1 MKKNSYPSINK
12 ERTLNSLRIFS
23 ILIITFLFTGIGSAF
38 AAKQASQSKGITI
51 TVENKTIK
59 EVFSE
64 IEKKTQYIFIYNDK
78 VIDARKRVSIKA
90 QNESINQVLSKLLA
104 GTGASYKITDRQ
116 IIIVNSKEEK
126 KLDGSNETSAPTTV
140 SGVVTDESYQPLAGV
155 TVFVKGSSTGTVTD
169 LDGKFSMKS
178 VQPNAIIVFSYVGYK
193 SQEFFAGKDLLKV
206 AMQEDTKLIDEL
218 VVIGYGAVKKNDLTG
233 SVSSLKSKDFNK
245 GVVSSPTDLIQ
256 GRVSGV
262 SITTNG
268 GEPGAGVSVRVR
280 GANSI
285 RSGQEPLY
293 VVDGIPLDVTDVQ
306 PTGGTTSGVG
316 STSAKNPLN
325 FLNPDDIESIDVLK
339 DASAT
344 AIYGSRGAN
353 GVVIVTTKKGKEG
366 KSQVTYSAYAGVSEL
381 PQKYD
386 VLTAAEYNAARTTL
400 GLAAD
405 DQGYSTDWQDQIFRS
420 AFTQNHNLSFS
431 GGNKTSTFRASLGY
445 MNQEGIIKKTGMEK
459 LSGRLNVSTKTL
471 NDKLTID
478 ASITAARTNDQRAPL
493 GETGGV
499 EGDLLLSAL
508 KLNPTYPVYNA
519 DGTFYQVSDQV
530 RNPLAMIELTDD
542 NTQTDRLLGNLTGT
556 LNLFKGFNYKINLS
570 VNETKATRKVT
581 QDALLSYATDKGT
594 ATISNLEMGSSM
606 MENYFTYNLELNQK
620 HKFNFLLG
628 HSFQKFRIF
637 SYSLYETGFP
647 TSEVDNINDLDL
659 GKATQATVSSSITIN
674 ELQSFFGRIN
684 YSLLD
689 KYLLTVNFR
698 ADGSTKFGANNKYG
712 YFPSAAFAW
721 RMNEEKFIQNLN
733 VFSDLKMRLG
743 AGITGNQE
751 VASKV
756 SSPTLGSITGAVLD
770 GGSTVISGYT
780 LTRTPNPDLK
790 WEKTTQYNGG
800 LDFGFFKGRLSGTL
814 DLFYKTTTDVQMYL
828 ATKMPAPTA
837 YQYVNNS
844 DIDIVN
850 KGFELTLNAVVIANK
865 DWNWSVNGNFSKTD
879 NKVENMTAISKIPT
893 GYPSGPGITGT
904 ASQYIINNEPLGTFW
919 GKTFLGLDENGKSI
933 FATDENG
940 VVTEGIIGHALPDF
954 TYNFGT
960 ALSWKQFDLG
970 VNFNGVYG
978 NDIYNNLANVV
989 SQMSKFGSGWN
1000 TTPEAIASGESTSN
1014 VLDYSSRYIED
1025 GSYLRLSNAT
1035 LGYTFKLP
1043 KQNYISRL
1051 RIYASGS
1058 NLLTFTNYSGYDPE
1072 VNATRVSNGVPAIGI
1087 GWTSYP
1093 KARTFTFGVNVEL

>member
-1 MKKNSYPSINK
+1 M
-12 ERTLNSLRIFS
+12 
-23 ILIITFLFTGIGSAF
+23 
-38 AAKQASQSKGITI
+38 
-51 TVENKTIK
+51 
-59 EVFSE
+59 
-64 IEKKTQYIFIYNDK
+64 
-78 VIDARKRVSIKA
+78 
-90 QNESINQVLSKLLA
+90 SKLLS
-104 GTGASYKITDRQ
+104 GTGTGYEIKDRQ
-116 IIIVNSKEEK
+116 VIIINLNDK
-126 KLDGSNETSAPTTV
+126 KKSNRSSELTTPATV
-140 SGVVTDESYQPLAGV
+140 SGIVTDESNQTLPGV
-155 TVFVKGSSTGTVTD
+155 SVYLKGSSNGAVTD
-169 LDGKFSMKS
+169 LDGKFTLKTGDTNSK
-178 VQPNAIIVFSYVGYK
+178 IVFSYVGYK
-193 SQEFFAGKDLLKV
+193 SIELTASKNPMNVVLLT
-206 AMQEDTKLIDEL
+206 DTKLIDEV
-218 VVIGYGAVKKNDLTG
+218 VVIGYGAVRKSDLTG
-233 SVSSLKSKDFNK
+233 AVSSLKTKDFNK
-245 GVVSSPTDLIQ
+245 GVVTSPTDLIQ

-306 PTGGTTSGVG
+306 PSGASTTGVG

-366 KSQVTYSAYAGVSEL
+366 KTQVSYSAYAGVSQV
-381 PQKYD
+381 PGKYD
-386 VLTAAEYNAARTTL
+386 VLTASEYNAARVKL
-400 GLAAD
+400 GLPAD
-405 DQGYSTDWQDQIFRS
+405 DKGSSTDWQDQIFRS
-420 AFTQNHNLSFS
+420 AFTQNHNFSFA
-431 GGNKTSTFRASLGY
+431 GGSKSSTYRASFGY
-445 MNQEGIIKKTGMEK
+445 MDQEGIIKKTGMEK

-471 NDKLTID
+471 NDRLTID
-478 ASITAARTNDQRAPL
+478 ASLTAARTNDQRAPL
-493 GETGGV
+493 GESGGV
-499 EGDLLLSAL
+499 EGDLILSAL
-508 KLNPTYPVYNA
+508 KLNPTYPVYSA

-542 NTQTDRLLGNLTGT
+542 NTQTDRLLGNITGT
-556 LNLFKGFNYKINLS
+556 LNLFKGLNYKFNLS
-570 VNETKATRKVT
+570 VDDTKATRKVT
-581 QDALLSYATDKGT
+581 QDALLSYAVDKGT
-594 ATISNLEMGSSM
+594 ATISNLELGSQM
-606 MENYFTYNLELNQK
+606 IENYITYNTEFANK

-628 HSFQKFRIF
+628 HSYQKFRIF

-647 TSEVDNINDLDL
+647 TSDVDNIYDLDL
-659 GKATQATVSSSITIN
+659 GKATQAAVTSNITIN

-684 YSLLD
+684 YNLLE
-689 KYLLTVNFR
+689 KYLFTVNFR
-698 ADGSTKFGANNKYG
+698 ADGSTKFGANHKYG

-721 RMNEEKFIQNLN
+721 RMNEERFIQDLN
-733 VFSDLKMRLG
+733 VFSDLKLRLG

-751 VASKV
+751 VLSKV

-800 LDFGFFKGRLSGTL
+800 FDFGFFKGRLTGTL

-837 YQYVNNS
+837 YQYINNS

-850 KGFELTLNAVVIANK
+850 KGFELALNGVVIATK
-865 DWNWSVNGNFSKTD
+865 DWNWSVNGNFSKTN

-919 GKTFLGLDENGKSI
+919 GKTFLGFDENGKSI

-940 VVTEGIIGHALPDF
+940 VVKEGVIGHALPDF

-960 ALSWKQFDLG
+960 SVSWKQFDLA

-1000 TTPEAIASGESTSN
+1000 TTPEAIASGESTAN

-1035 LGYTFKLP
+1035 LGYSIKLP

-1051 RIYASGS
+1051 RIYVSGT
-1058 NLLTFTNYSGYDPE
+1058 NLLTFTDYSGYDPE
-1072 VNATRVSNGVPAIGI
+1072 VNATRVSNGIPAIGI

-1093 KARTFTFGVNVEL
+1093 KARTFTFGLNVEL

>member
-206 AMQEDTKLIDEL
+206 AMQDDTKLIDEL

-420 AFTQNHNLSFS
+420 AFTKNHNLSFS

-570 VNETKATRKVT
+570 VDETKATRKVT

-637 SYSLYETGFP
+637 SYSLNETGFP

-780 LTRTPNPDLK
+780 LTRTPNPGLK

-814 DLFYKTTTDVQMYL
+814 DFFYKTTTDVQMYL

>member
-1 MKKNSYPSINK
+1 MKKNSYPSILK
-12 ERTLNSLRIFS
+12 ER
-23 ILIITFLFTGIGSAF
+23 ILIPIRILSFLTITFLLIGISPVT
-38 AAKQASQSKGITI
+38 AAKQADNSKSITLI
-51 TVENKTIK
+51 IENKSIK
-59 EVFSE
+59 DVFTE
-64 IEKKTQYIFIYNDK
+64 IEKKTPFIFIYNDK
-78 VIDARKRVSIKA
+78 VIDARKRVSITSK
-90 QNESINQVLSKLLA
+90 NETIEQVLTKVLA
-104 GTGASYKITDRQ
+104 GSGATFKINDRQ
-116 IIIVNSKEEK
+116 VIIISLKEEK
-126 KLDGSNETSAPTTV
+126 KSGTGNDVSAPSTV
-140 SGVVTDESYQPLAGV
+140 SGTVTDATNQPLAGV
-155 TVFVKGSSTGTVTD
+155 TIFVKGTSNGTVTD
-169 LDGKFSMKS
+169 LDGNFSIKTVSANS
-178 VQPNAIIVFSYVGYK
+178 VIVFSYVGYK
-193 SQEFFAGKDLLKV
+193 PFEVVAGKEALKV
-206 AMQEDTKLIDEL
+206 VLQDDTKLIDEI
-218 VVIGYGAVKKNDLTG
+218 VVIGYGTIRKSDLTG
-233 SVSSLKSKDFNK
+233 SVSSLKTKDFNK
-245 GVVSSPTDLIQ
+245 GVVVSPTDLIQ

-306 PTGGTTSGVG
+306 PSGGTTAGVG

-325 FLNPDDIESIDVLK
+325 FLNPDDIETIDVLK

-353 GVVIVTTKKGKEG
+353 GVVIVTTKKGKKG
-366 KSQVTYSAYAGVSEL
+366 RSQVNYSAYAGVSEL
-381 PQKYD
+381 PKKYD
-386 VLTAAEYNAARTTL
+386 VLTASEYNSARANL
-400 GLAAD
+400 SLPAD
-405 DQGYSTDWQDQIFRS
+405 DKGYATDWQEQIFRS
-420 AFTQNHNLSFS
+420 AFTQNHNLSFA
-431 GGNKTSTFRASLGY
+431 GGNETSTFRASLGY

-570 VNETKATRKVT
+570 VDETKATRKVT

-647 TSEVDNINDLDL
+647 TSEVDNISDLDL

-850 KGFELTLNAVVIANK
+850 KGFELALNAVVIANK

-919 GKTFLGLDENGKSI
+919 GKTFLGFDENGKSI
-933 FATDENG
+933 FATDESG
-940 VVTEGIIGHALPDF
+940 VVTEGVIGHALPDF

-960 ALSWKQFDLG
+960 SLSWKRLDFSL
-970 VNFNGVYG
+970 NFNGVYG
-978 NDIYNNLANVV
+978 NDIYNNLANVI

-1035 LGYTFKLP
+1035 LGYTLKFP
-1043 KQNYISRL
+1043 KTKYISQL
-1051 RIYASGS
+1051 RVYVSGS

>member
-1 MKKNSYPSINK
+1 MKKNSYPSILK
-12 ERTLNSLRIFS
+12 ERIINSFRIFS
-23 ILIITFLFTGIGSAF
+23 FLTITFLLMGINPVQ
-38 AAKQASQSKGITI
+38 AAKQAAAPKGISLS
-51 TVENKTIK
+51 VVNKSIK
-59 EVFSE
+59 DVFTE
-64 IEKKTQYIFIYNDK
+64 IEKKSPYVFIYNDK
-78 VIDARKRVSIKA
+78 VIDTRKKVTVTSK
-90 QNESINQVLSKLLA
+90 NESIEQVLTKVLA
-104 GTGASYKITDRQ
+104 GSGATYKINERQ
-116 IIIVNSKEEK
+116 VIILNLKEEK
-126 KLDGSNETSAPTTV
+126 KSGGSNEKAAPSTV
-140 SGVVTDESYQPLAGV
+140 TGTVTDASNQPIAGV
-155 TVFVKGSSTGTVTD
+155 TVFVKGTTNGTVTD
-169 LDGKFSMKS
+169 LDGNFSLKAALTGS
-178 VQPNAIIVFSYVGYK
+178 LIVFSYVGYK
-193 SQEFFAGKDLLKV
+193 PLEVMSTRETMKV
-206 AMQEDTKLIDEL
+206 VLQDDTKLIDEI
-218 VVIGYGAVKKNDLTG
+218 VVIGYGAVRKSDLTG
-233 SVSSLKSKDFNK
+233 AVSSLKSRDFNK
-245 GVVSSPTDLIQ
+245 GVVASPTDLIQ

-262 SITTNG
+262 NITTNG

-366 KSQVTYSAYAGVSEL
+366 KSQVSYSAYAGVSEL
-381 PQKYD
+381 PKKYD
-386 VLTAAEYNAARTTL
+386 VLNASEYNAARTAL
-400 GLAAD
+400 GLPAD

-420 AFTQNHNLSFS
+420 AFTQNHNLSFG

-471 NDKLTID
+471 NDKLTLE

-542 NTQTDRLLGNLTGT
+542 NTQTDRLLANLTAT

-570 VNETKATRKVT
+570 VDDTKASRKVT

-594 ATISNLEMGSSM
+594 ATISNLELGSQM
-606 MENYFTYNLELNQK
+606 IENYFTYNVDFTPK

-628 HSFQKFRIF
+628 HSFQKFRIY
-637 SYSLYETGFP
+637 SYSLTETGFP

-659 GKATQATVSSSITIN
+659 GKATQATVTSGITIN

-689 KYLLTVNFR
+689 KYLFTVNFR

-721 RMNEEKFIQNLN
+721 RMNEESFIQNLN
-733 VFSDLKMRLG
+733 LFSDLKMRLG

-800 LDFGFFKGRLSGTL
+800 FDFGFFKGRLSGTL

-828 ATKMPAPTA
+828 ATKMPSPTA

-850 KGFELTLNAVVIANK
+850 KGFELSLNGVIISNK

-879 NKVENMTAISKIPT
+879 NKVENMTEISKIPT

-919 GKTFLGLDENGKSI
+919 GKTFLGFDSNGKSI
-933 FATDENG
+933 FETDENG
-940 VVTEGIIGHALPDF
+940 VVTEGVIGHALPDF

-960 ALSWKQFDLG
+960 TLGWKQLDLSL
-970 VNFNGVYG
+970 NFNGVYG

-989 SQMSKFGSGWN
+989 SQMSKFASGWN
-1000 TTPEAIASGESTSN
+1000 TTPEAVASGESTSN

-1035 LGYTFKLP
+1035 LGYNFKLP

-1051 RIYASGS
+1051 RVYVSGS
-1058 NLLTFTNYSGYDPE
+1058 NLLTFTKYSGYDPE

-1093 KARTFTFGVNVEL
+1093 KARTFTLGVNVEL

>member
-12 ERTLNSLRIFS
+12 ERILNSLRIFS
-23 ILIITFLFTGIGSAF
+23 ILIITFLFTGIDSAF

-90 QNESINQVLSKLLA
+90 QNESIDQVLLKLLA

-126 KLDGSNETSAPTTV
+126 KLGGSIETPAPTTV

-193 SQEFFAGKDLLKV
+193 SQEFFAGKDVLKV
-206 AMQEDTKLIDEL
+206 AMQDDTKLIDEL

-570 VNETKATRKVT
+570 VDETKATRKVT

-606 MENYFTYNLELNQK
+606 IENYFTYNLELNQK

-689 KYLLTVNFR
+689 KYLFTVNFR

-721 RMNEEKFIQNLN
+721 RMNEEKFIQELN

-790 WEKTTQYNGG
+790 WEKNY
-800 LDFGFFKGRLSGTL
+800 
-814 DLFYKTTTDVQMYL
+814 
-828 ATKMPAPTA
+828 
-837 YQYVNNS
+837 
-844 DIDIVN
+844 
-850 KGFELTLNAVVIANK
+850 AV
-865 DWNWSVNGNFSKTD
+865 
-879 NKVENMTAISKIPT
+879 
-893 GYPSGPGITGT
+893 
-904 ASQYIINNEPLGTFW
+904 
-919 GKTFLGLDENGKSI
+919 
-933 FATDENG
+933 
-940 VVTEGIIGHALPDF
+940 
-954 TYNFGT
+954 
-960 ALSWKQFDLG
+960 
-970 VNFNGVYG
+970 
-978 NDIYNNLANVV
+978 
-989 SQMSKFGSGWN
+989 
-1000 TTPEAIASGESTSN
+1000 
-1014 VLDYSSRYIED
+1014 
-1025 GSYLRLSNAT
+1025 
-1035 LGYTFKLP
+1035 
-1043 KQNYISRL
+1043 
-1051 RIYASGS
+1051 
-1058 NLLTFTNYSGYDPE
+1058 
-1072 VNATRVSNGVPAIGI
+1072 
-1087 GWTSYP
+1087 
-1093 KARTFTFGVNVEL
+1093 

>member
-1 MKKNSYPSINK
+1 MKKNPYLSCLK
-12 ERTLNSLRIFS
+12 EGNISPLRIFRFLA
-23 ILIITFLFTGIGSAF
+23 ILLFFINTNAAF
-38 AAKQASQSKGITI
+38 AAKQTAQATGITLSL
-51 TVENKTIK
+51 ENKTIK
-59 EVFSE
+59 EVFTE
-64 IEKKTQYIFIYNDK
+64 IEIKTNYVFIYNDK
-78 VIDARKRVSIKA
+78 VIDVRKRVSIKT
-90 QNESINQVLSKLLA
+90 QDETIEQVMSKLLS
-104 GTGASYKITDRQ
+104 GTGTGYEIKDRQ
-116 IIIVNSKEEK
+116 VIIINLNDK
-126 KLDGSNETSAPTTV
+126 KKSNRSSELTTPATV
-140 SGVVTDESYQPLAGV
+140 SGIVTDESNQTLPGV
-155 TVFVKGSSTGTVTD
+155 SVYLKGSSNGTVTD
-169 LDGKFSMKS
+169 LDGKFTLKTGDTNSK
-178 VQPNAIIVFSYVGYK
+178 IVFSYVGYK
-193 SQEFFAGKDLLKV
+193 SIELTASKNPMNVVLLT
-206 AMQEDTKLIDEL
+206 DTKLIDEV
-218 VVIGYGAVKKNDLTG
+218 VVIGYGAVRKSDLTG
-233 SVSSLKSKDFNK
+233 AVSSLKTKDFNK
-245 GVVSSPTDLIQ
+245 GVVTSPTDLIQ

-306 PTGGTTSGVG
+306 PSGASTTGVG

-366 KSQVTYSAYAGVSEL
+366 KTQVSYSAYAGVSQV
-381 PQKYD
+381 PGKYD
-386 VLTAAEYNAARTTL
+386 VLTASEYNAARVKL
-400 GLAAD
+400 GLPAD
-405 DQGYSTDWQDQIFRS
+405 DKGSSTDWQDQIFRS
-420 AFTQNHNLSFS
+420 AFTQNHNFSFA
-431 GGNKTSTFRASLGY
+431 GGSKSSTYRASFGY
-445 MNQEGIIKKTGMEK
+445 MDQEGIIKKTGMEK

-471 NDKLTID
+471 NDRLTID
-478 ASITAARTNDQRAPL
+478 ASLTAARTNDQRAPL
-493 GETGGV
+493 GESGGV
-499 EGDLLLSAL
+499 EGDLILSAL
-508 KLNPTYPVYNA
+508 KLNPTYPVYSA

-542 NTQTDRLLGNLTGT
+542 NTQTDRLLGNITGT
-556 LNLFKGFNYKINLS
+556 LNLFKGLNYKFNLS
-570 VNETKATRKVT
+570 VDDTKATRKVT
-581 QDALLSYATDKGT
+581 QDALLSYAVDKGT
-594 ATISNLEMGSSM
+594 ATISNLELGSQM
-606 MENYFTYNLELNQK
+606 IENYITYNTEFANK

-628 HSFQKFRIF
+628 HSYQKFRIF

-647 TSEVDNINDLDL
+647 TSDVDNIYDLDL
-659 GKATQATVSSSITIN
+659 GKATQAAVTSNITIN

-684 YSLLD
+684 YNLLE
-689 KYLLTVNFR
+689 KYLFTVNFR
-698 ADGSTKFGANNKYG
+698 ADGSTKFGANHKYG

-721 RMNEEKFIQNLN
+721 RMNEERFIQDLN
-733 VFSDLKMRLG
+733 VFSDLKLRLG

-751 VASKV
+751 VLSKV

-800 LDFGFFKGRLSGTL
+800 FDFGFFKGRLTGTL

-837 YQYVNNS
+837 YQYINNS

-850 KGFELTLNAVVIANK
+850 KGFELALNGVVIATK
-865 DWNWSVNGNFSKTD
+865 DWNWSVNGNFSKTN

-919 GKTFLGLDENGKSI
+919 GKTFLGFDENGKSI

-940 VVTEGIIGHALPDF
+940 VVKEGVIGHALPDF

-960 ALSWKQFDLG
+960 SVSWKQFDLA

-1000 TTPEAIASGESTSN
+1000 TTPEAIASGESTAN

-1035 LGYTFKLP
+1035 LGYSIKLP

-1051 RIYASGS
+1051 RIYVSGT
-1058 NLLTFTNYSGYDPE
+1058 NLLTFTDYSGYDPE
-1072 VNATRVSNGVPAIGI
+1072 VNATRVSNGIPAIGI

-1093 KARTFTFGVNVEL
+1093 KARTFTFGLNVEL